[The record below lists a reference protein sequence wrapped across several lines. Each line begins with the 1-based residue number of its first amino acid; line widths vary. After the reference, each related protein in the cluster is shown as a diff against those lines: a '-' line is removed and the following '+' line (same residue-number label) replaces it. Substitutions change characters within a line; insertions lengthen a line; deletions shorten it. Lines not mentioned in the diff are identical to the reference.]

1 MQKGT
6 SQGLS
11 LSIISTTI
19 MLPTIIEQLFP
30 SLLPTMLD
38 RDVSKAVISLTRYV
52 YSPFAGT
59 CSIVFRQILLQN
71 NVDFSY
77 SCPFISFNDMQFMHR
92 KKPKY
97 LFVNTFTKYITSCMI
112 LKCRLC

>member
-1 MQKGT
+1 MYDVCAFTCVVPTPNIRKCELNRAAKPTYLPRPASFITPNEMQKGT

-52 YSPFAGT
+52 YFPFAGT
-59 CSIVFRQILLQN
+59 YSIVFRQILLQN
-71 NVDFSY
+71 DS
-77 SCPFISFNDMQFMHR
+77 
-92 KKPKY
+92 
-97 LFVNTFTKYITSCMI
+97 
-112 LKCRLC
+112 